1 MEESIVAKSVHNIL
15 DLVDS
20 LSENIDILYDQ
31 VEEYELSQQ
40 ELLKSAE
47 NQQDTYVQQRASLSR
62 DIDRMIDCID
72 IIHRRASNFGEKHL
86 QCLKTSNDIKMSILF
101 AEKRR

>member
-1 MEESIVAKSVHNIL
+1 MEESVVAKSVHNIL

-20 LSENIDILYDQ
+20 MSENIDILYDQ

-47 NQQDTYVQQRASLSR
+47 NQQDTYVQQCATLHR

-86 QCLKTSNDIKMSILF
+86 RCLKTANDIKMSIIF